1 MLGASMSDDEQHSGS
16 GFRLHGIVRAY
27 EVHPGLAQRLAPGQ
41 ALLGEMAR
49 QARREG
55 TMVQVMEQHNLVVNS
70 GMQAIAKF
78 LGGAAGAPTVGGLA
92 VGSIDEI
99 VVATM
104 QLGNAGSPPAP
115 SDTDTVGVTSL
126 LYQPPM
132 SVSYPTA
139 YSIMFSG
146 VVPQLEAVG
155 ATFTEEALI
164 LANGKLFARSTF
176 SRSKG
181 GSFALQF
188 DHTILF
194 SRS

>member
-1 MLGASMSDDEQHSGS
+1 MLGASMSDDEHHSGS

-27 EVHPGLAQRLAPGQ
+27 EILPGLAQRLAPGQ
-41 ALLGEMAR
+41 AVLGELAR

-55 TMVQVMEQHNLVVNS
+55 TMIQVMEQHNLVVNI

-78 LGGAAGAPTVGGLA
+78 LGGAAGAPTVGGA
-92 VGSIDEI
+92 AIGSLEEI

-104 QLGNAGSPPAP
+104 QLGNAASPAAPAE
-115 SDTDTVGVTSL
+115 TDTVGVTSL

-132 SVSYPTA
+132 TVSYPTA

-155 ATFTEEALI
+155 ATFTEEAL
-164 LANGKLFARSTF
+164 LLSNTKLFARSTF

-194 SRS
+194 SRA